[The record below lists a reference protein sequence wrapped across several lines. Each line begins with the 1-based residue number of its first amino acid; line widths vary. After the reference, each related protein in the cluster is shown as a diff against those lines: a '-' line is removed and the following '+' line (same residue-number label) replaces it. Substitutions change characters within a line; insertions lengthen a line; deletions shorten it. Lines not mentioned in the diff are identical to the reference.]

1 MCVLTGRVRGWGRS
15 AIRGAW
21 HVCRSHSPSHTGQL
35 TLSGQAV
42 GICGAPGTWRCSGR
56 WALGGSCPHAASSHA
71 GAHVREWL
79 EAGVRLRLKEFSGER
94 LLRTQVLR
102 KGFMEDTSD
111 WT

>member
-1 MCVLTGRVRGWGRS
+1 M
-15 AIRGAW
+15 
-21 HVCRSHSPSHTGQL
+21 CRSHSPSHIGQL

-42 GICGAPGTWRCSGR
+42 GTVGHLVHGGAVA

-79 EAGVRLRLKEFSGER
+79 EAGVSCGRRNSAVETPENTGAGVGKV
-94 LLRTQVLR
+94 TW
-102 KGFMEDTSD
+102 EDTSD